1 MARTLLLTAA
11 LLALAVL
18 GSACSTTAR
27 YITHTVNGDDH
38 VYIAY
43 GEVEATNYLV
53 IAQYKTTSRILRCDI
68 QPDNRVVCAEQ
79 ENATSVLNPHLR

>member
-1 MARTLLLTAA
+1 MPHVRLLAA
-11 LLALAVL
+11 AALALAIT
-18 GSACSTTAR
+18 GTACSTTAR
-27 YITHTVNGDDH
+27 YITHTVNGDNH

-68 QPDNRVVCAEQ
+68 QTDNSVVCVEQ
-79 ENATSVLNPHLR
+79 QNATPVLNPHLR